1 MKKRSKKVKAGRVVL
16 AGLAVTVF
24 SMIVGMVTC
33 GGAFYWVYKLE
44 PTSVWKSMEGPPGT
58 AFLIGS
64 LILNIILA
72 TVYVFIR
79 KGLPGK
85 NRLVKGLAFGLCVW
99 AVGILPGMFAMYSF
113 MTVAATVLV
122 YWTVMGLFQAPLEGL
137 IIAAIYG
144 N

>member
-85 NRLVKGLAFGLCVW
+85 TGWLKGSPSDCAYGRWEYCR
-99 AVGILPGMFAMYSF
+99 ACSPCI
-113 MTVAATVLV
+113 
-122 YWTVMGLFQAPLEGL
+122 PL
-137 IIAAIYG
+137 
-144 N
+144 